1 MAEVSTGHAY
11 LPDPVDSKTLVLFS
25 GSNKQLASFLSAVA
39 TEPPGKAHVL

>member
-1 MAEVSTGHAY
+1 MAEVSTGNAC

-25 GSNKQLASFLSAVA
+25 GSNKQLASFLSSVA